1 MTDSGGQGDAGQG
14 AGDATAAGIGDQGAK
29 SWMEGAGFPV
39 DLQSN
44 PTLQKFENP
53 VALGKSYLELQ
64 QLVGGER
71 LALPKPDA
79 PPEEW
84 GRVWEKLGRPES
96 ANEYGL
102 SEFRPPEGLPW
113 SGEFVSK
120 MAEKLHAHGLSTK
133 QAQGVVKD
141 YAELLAGVHSEVV
154 QKEAELGEQARVALR
169 EKHGAAYDTKLH
181 NAKKAVRALL
191 GESETDGTPG
201 LLDRIKLSDGR
212 LLGDH
217 PDVIELFMAI
227 GEKIGE
233 DPSVPG
239 AGETRT
245 TLTPEEAKRQLT
257 EMMGDEKQ
265 MAILMNKQDPQ
276 HEALQAKRT
285 ALEKMAY
292 PRVGAG

>member
-1 MTDSGGQGDAGQG
+1 MTESGGTGDAGQG
-14 AGDATAAGIGDQGAK
+14 AGDAGTAAGSVDPGSK
-29 SWMEGAGFPV
+29 TWMEASGFPV

-79 PPEEW
+79 PAEEW
-84 GRVWEKLGRPES
+84 GRVWERLGRPEKAS
-96 ANEYGL
+96 EYGL
-102 SEFRPPEGLPW
+102 SDFRPPEGLPW
-113 SGEFVSK
+113 NGEVMAQ

-141 YAELLAGVHSEVV
+141 YAEMLAGVHSESV
-154 QKEAELGEQARVALR
+154 QKQQALADAATAALK
-169 EKHGAAYDTKLH
+169 EKHGAAYDAKMH

-191 GESETDGTPG
+191 GESETDGPG
-201 LLDRIKLSDGR
+201 LLDRIKLEDGR

-217 PDVIELFMAI
+217 PEVIEMFMAL
-227 GEKIGE
+227 GDKLSE
-233 DPSVPG
+233 DGDVPG

-257 EMMGDEKQ
+257 EMLGDEKQ
-265 MAILMNKQDPQ
+265 MAILMDNRDPQ
-276 HEALQAKRT
+276 HDALQAKRT
-285 ALEKMAY
+285 ALERMAY
-292 PRVGAG
+292 QNVGAA